1 MKQSQWQQQ
10 QRVEEKCCFDLE
22 RYGVCTK
29 KKSVGKGK
37 KEIKG
42 PTSYGTVQ
50 RAPKRQQ
57 LPQGKISR
65 ASATKLGGMA
75 AAGLRRRRAQSAT
88 KATAVEARKAQFF
101 RCRGQ
106 ESRAKICKA

>member
-1 MKQSQWQQQ
+1 MLFRFRTLW
-10 QRVEEKCCFDLE
+10 
-22 RYGVCTK
+22 GVYQKK
-29 KKSVGKGK
+29 KKSDGKGK

-65 ASATKLGGMA
+65 ASATRLGGMA
-75 AAGLRRRRAQSAT
+75 AGGIAT
-88 KATAVEARKAQFF
+88 ETRPISDE
-101 RCRGQ
+101 GY
-106 ESRAKICKA
+106 SG